1 MWFTV
6 VYLGDHYVAD
16 ILVGAAYAG
25 IALDA
30 GPAPLPARPFPPP
43 AGPLPAASAAWRQ
56 HAQRCST
63 LGAMNDDVR
72 ELIIIGG
79 ACAGLTAA
87 VYASRANL
95 NPLCIEGFEAG
106 GQLMITSDVENFPGF
121 PEGVLG
127 PDLMVRFRE
136 QAERF
141 GTEFITDDVT
151 SVDFSERPFRVS
163 VGSQEHRARAVI
175 VATGASARQLGL
187 PSEQALQA
195 RGVSYCATCDAAFFP
210 DKKVLV
216 VGGGDSALE
225 EATYLTK
232 FAKDV
237 VLVHRRDELRGSKI
251 MQDYAHAKP
260 NLSVLTPYVVEEVLG
275 AETGQRHGCP
285 AAQHR
290 SRARSA
296 SRSLTASSSRSVTRP
311 TPISSAASSTWT
323 RAATSRWSPGRRA
336 RTIEGIFAAGDVAD
350 HVYRQAITAAGS
362 GCQAALD
369 AERWLTHG
377 DQ

>member
-1 MWFTV
+1 MF
-6 VYLGDHYVAD
+6 
-16 ILVGAAYAG
+16 YARG
-25 IALDA
+25 M
-30 GPAPLPARPFPPP
+30 
-43 AGPLPAASAAWRQ
+43 S
-56 HAQRCST
+56 
-63 LGAMNDDVR
+63 DDVR
-72 ELIIIGG
+72 DLIIIGG

-87 VYASRANL
+87 VYAARANL
-95 NPLCIEGFEAG
+95 RPLCIEGFEAG

-151 SVDFSERPFRVS
+151 AVDFSERPFRIS
-163 VGSQEHRARAVI
+163 VGATEHRARAVI
-175 VATGASARQLGL
+175 
-187 PSEQALQA
+187 
-195 RGVSYCATCDAAFFP
+195 YCATCDAAFFP
-210 DKKVLV
+210 GKKVLV

-232 FAKDV
+232 FASDV

-260 NLSVLTPYVVEEVLG
+260 NLSVLTPFVVEEVLG
-275 AETGQRHGCP
+275 ADVGRVTG
-285 AAQHR
+285 
-290 SRARSA
+290 ARLRNPNTGEERIEESDGFFVA
-296 SRSLTASSSRSVTRP
+296 IGHTPNTELFRGILEMDESGYLLVEPGTTR
-311 TPISSAASSTWT
+311 TK
-323 RAATSRWSPGRRA
+323 
-336 RTIEGIFAAGDVAD
+336 IEGVFAAGDVAD

-377 DQ
+377 HR

>member
-1 MWFTV
+1 MF
-6 VYLGDHYVAD
+6 
-16 ILVGAAYAG
+16 YA
-25 IALDA
+25 
-30 GPAPLPARPFPPP
+30 R
-43 AGPLPAASAAWRQ
+43 
-56 HAQRCST
+56 
-63 LGAMNDDVR
+63 AMSDDVR
-72 ELIIIGG
+72 DLIIIGG

-87 VYASRANL
+87 VYAARANL
-95 NPLCIEGFEAG
+95 KPLVIEGFEAG

-127 PDLMVRFRE
+127 PDLMIRFRE

-163 VGSQEHRARAVI
+163 VGAQEHRARAVI

-210 DKKVLV
+210 EKKVLV

-251 MQDYAHAKP
+251 MQDYANAKP
-260 NLSVLTPYVVEEVLG
+260 NLSVLTPFVVEEVLG
-275 AETGQRHGCP
+275 AEVGHVTG
-285 AAQHR
+285 
-290 SRARSA
+290 ARLRNPITGEERIEESDGFFVA
-296 SRSLTASSSRSVTRP
+296 IGHTPNTELFRGILDMDESGYLIVEPGTTR
-311 TPISSAASSTWT
+311 TK
-323 RAATSRWSPGRRA
+323 
-336 RTIEGIFAAGDVAD
+336 IEGVFAAGDVAD

-377 DQ
+377 HR

>member
-1 MWFTV
+1 MF
-6 VYLGDHYVAD
+6 
-16 ILVGAAYAG
+16 YA
-25 IALDA
+25 
-30 GPAPLPARPFPPP
+30 R
-43 AGPLPAASAAWRQ
+43 
-56 HAQRCST
+56 
-63 LGAMNDDVR
+63 AMSDDVR
-72 ELIIIGG
+72 DLIIIGG

-87 VYASRANL
+87 VYAARANL
-95 NPLCIEGFEAG
+95 KPLLIEGFEAG

-151 SVDFSERPFRVS
+151 SVDFSERPFRIS
-163 VGSQEHRARAVI
+163 VGATVHRAKAVI
-175 VATGASARQLGL
+175 IATGASARQLGL

-251 MQDYAHAKP
+251 MQDYANAKP
-260 NLSVLTPYVVEEVLG
+260 NLSVLTPFVVEEVLG
-275 AETGQRHGCP
+275 AEVGRVTG
-285 AAQHR
+285 
-290 SRARSA
+290 ARL
-296 SRSLTASSSRSVTRP
+296 RNPVTGEERIEESEGFFVAIGH
-311 TPISSAASSTWT
+311 TPNTELFRGILPMDENGYLLVEPGTT
-323 RAATSRWSPGRRA
+323 RTE
-336 RTIEGIFAAGDVAD
+336 IEGVFAAGDVAD

-362 GCQAALD
+362 GCMAALD

-377 DQ
+377 HR

>member
-1 MWFTV
+1 M
-6 VYLGDHYVAD
+6 
-16 ILVGAAYAG
+16 
-25 IALDA
+25 
-30 GPAPLPARPFPPP
+30 
-43 AGPLPAASAAWRQ
+43 SE
-56 HAQRCST
+56 
-63 LGAMNDDVR
+63 DVR
-72 ELIIIGG
+72 DLIIIGG

-87 VYASRANL
+87 VYAARANL
-95 NPLCIEGFEAG
+95 KPLVIEGFEAG

-121 PEGVLG
+121 PEGVMG

-151 SVDFSERPFRVS
+151 SVDFSERPFTVS
-163 VGSQEHRARAVI
+163 VGADAYRARAVI

-210 DKKVLV
+210 EKKVIV

-237 VLVHRRDELRGSKI
+237 VLVHRREELRGSKI
-251 MQDYAHAKP
+251 MQDYANAKP
-260 NLSVLTPYVVEEVLG
+260 NLSVLTPFVVEEVLG
-275 AETGQRHGCP
+275 AEEGKVTG
-285 AAQHR
+285 
-290 SRARSA
+290 ARLRNPITGEERIEQSDGFFVA
-296 SRSLTASSSRSVTRP
+296 IGHTPNTELFRGILEMDESGYLVVEPGTTR
-311 TPISSAASSTWT
+311 TK
-323 RAATSRWSPGRRA
+323 
-336 RTIEGIFAAGDVAD
+336 IEGVFAAGDVAD

-377 DQ
+377 SS